1 MARRFAEKIF
11 RGETREAM
19 RAVSNHKR
27 GGILP
32 LTEDAV
38 ALYKEKHPAR
48 QPANVSA
55 MINGEP
61 PPDVDPIVFAA
72 LDMVV

>member
-1 MARRFAEKIF
+1 
-11 RGETREAM
+11 M
-19 RAVSNHKR
+19 RAVSNQKR

-32 LTEDAV
+32 LTEDTV

-48 QPANVSA
+48 EPADVSA

-61 PPDVDPIVFAA
+61 PPEVDPIAF
-72 LDMVV
+72 